1 MTLSNILDKILNIR
15 LISYAP
21 IILGKI
27 IHQQKGTPMTRY
39 NVEIE
44 DKEEFE
50 RIEKEYQRRISEA
63 LDPIIS
69 ELHNALSSVS
79 GDRHI

>member
-1 MTLSNILDKILNIR
+1 
-15 LISYAP
+15 
-21 IILGKI
+21 
-27 IHQQKGTPMTRY
+27 MTRH

-50 RIEKEYQRRISEA
+50 RIEKEYQKRISEA

-69 ELHNALSSVS
+69 ELHNEDEKYADALINEIKEWI
-79 GDRHI
+79 DREYV